1 MFLAQVAKY
10 MVVLITKMRNIENK
24 KKEGWKSSVRFGK
37 WYIWDV
43 HYACKGLGSGLLYT
57 EAWSWRE
64 RTQLE
69 WYVQYPDDI

>member
-37 WYIWDV
+37 
-43 HYACKGLGSGLLYT
+43 
-57 EAWSWRE
+57 
-64 RTQLE
+64 
-69 WYVQYPDDI
+69 